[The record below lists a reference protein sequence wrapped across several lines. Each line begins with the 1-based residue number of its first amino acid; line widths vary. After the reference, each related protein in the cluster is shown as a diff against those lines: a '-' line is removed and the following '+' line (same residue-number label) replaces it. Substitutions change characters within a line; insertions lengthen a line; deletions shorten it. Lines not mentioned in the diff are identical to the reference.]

1 MATDTEALDIIESKI
16 RELELKVYGE
26 KAEPTENFNPVIDSL
41 LQANTLMVATLSGR
55 EKFTSIF
62 KRLHELNEYLE
73 LNPLNDDPTGLVTKL
88 NIILSLENE
97 YKDSVQL
104 MEKVNEL
111 KVVLDD
117 DKIKNTELLKDDLNN
132 LIAKHLSK
140 KERLEEIN
148 NEVGEVLSKFND
160 VCLEISKSFF
170 LLNEAITKLENEN
183 LPKSKRDI
191 D

>member
-26 KAEPTENFNPVIDSL
+26 KPEPTENFNPVIDSL

-73 LNPLNDDPTGLVTKL
+73 LNPLNDDPRGLVTKL
-88 NIILSLENE
+88 NIILSLEKE

-111 KVVLDD
+111 KPVLDD
-117 DKIKNTELLKDDLNN
+117 DKIKNTQLLKNDLND

-148 NEVGEVLSKFND
+148 NEVGEVLSKFNE

-170 LLNEAITKLENEN
+170 LLNEAISKLENEN
-183 LPKSKRDI
+183 LPKSKHDA
-191 D
+191 